1 MTDENKNPGEDLLG
15 ELKKEYDEASEEEKE
30 RGRQVAAKY
39 AFSRL
44 SYNQRNR
51 LQHG

>member
-1 MTDENKNPGEDLLG
+1 MTDENKNPGEDFLG
-15 ELKKEYDEASEEEKE
+15 GLKKEYDAASEEEKE
-30 RGRQVAAKY
+30 RAKQIATKY

-44 SYNQRNR
+44 SYKQRNR